1 MAEVQPIFYKGNKS
15 KSSRYEK
22 VNFFYI
28 LPSFFCG

>member
-1 MAEVQPIFYKGNKS
+1 MAEVQPIFYKDNKS